1 MSGPRKSY
9 EGNETGD
16 MVESDGEMTSDTVVR
31 GELVTGSLSL
41 KGQSFQLAAGMSFGQ
56 STHGLSLGGMKE
68 GDVAGV

>member
-31 GELVTGSLSL
+31 GDLVTGSLSL
-41 KGQSFQLAAGMSFGQ
+41 KGQSSNWLQECP
-56 STHGLSLGGMKE
+56 LGRAHMG
-68 GDVAGV
+68 